1 MSELGDLLL
10 QGLDDAIAYVNGD
23 KSRGRETVVMVEVPK
38 QIDVRAIRKKLGMS
52 RTVFSAKFGFSVRS
66 VQKWE
71 TGERQPE
78 GPTRAYLTV
87 IDRNPKAVEEALSA
101 IA

>member
-1 MSELGDLLL
+1 MTTAGKMILE
-10 QGLDDAIAYVNGD
+10 GLAEALAHA
-23 KSRGRETVVMVEVPK
+23 RGEKTDVRETVVMVTVPK

-52 RTVFSAKFGFSVRS
+52 RLEFSARFGFSVRS

-78 GPTRAYLTV
+78 GPARAYLTV
-87 IDRNPKAVEEALSA
+87 IDRNPKAVEEALGTVA
-101 IA
+101 